1 MDDIER
7 DLDFLVDNI
16 EGELGSKDVISS
28 VLFTVL
34 PLFCQKKWEIW
45 GALFFLNFCFTK
57 KIERGD
63 C

>member
-28 VLFTVL
+28 VLFTAL
-34 PLFCQKKWEIW
+34 PLFCQKKWEF
-45 GALFFLNFCFTK
+45 GEHYFS
-57 KIERGD
+57 
-63 C
+63 